1 MKKLFPIVCIVVL
14 SITACSF
21 DALDRKP
28 SDTPVISQ
36 PVGEF
41 LDDWTFSVFSKTSL
55 DFDEA
60 KFRLWLP
67 ENNHDIKAVLVI
79 LSFSNGS
86 SFGDITLDEWKT
98 YATNEQLALMGVTL
112 RGGNYVD
119 PEQGSGNALIKAL
132 DTISFKNNIPDVGKL
147 PLLLQGYSA
156 GGVYSYNF
164 SHFKPE
170 RVIAFVNIRGG
181 GIGTTSSTN
190 NHIPGLMLL
199 GENDEPSRNQRM
211 TNVVLS
217 KRDEGGLFGLA
228 IEPDMDHFGGLF
240 TSWRLTRAF
249 LSAALEKRLTENT
262 NTLVSIP
269 ENSGWLGNNTTKEIY
284 NFDDYPNNTENASWL
299 INETFAEKWKAYQ
312 ED

>member
-1 MKKLFPIVCIVVL
+1 MKKHFPIIIIVTL

-21 DALDRKP
+21 DALDKKP
-28 SDTPVISQ
+28 SDAPKEVK

-41 LDDWTFSVFSKTSL
+41 LDDWTFSVFSKTSF

-67 ENNHDIKAVLVI
+67 ENNDDVRAVLVI
-79 LSFSNGS
+79 LSFHNGS

-98 YATNEQLALMGVTL
+98 YATDEKVALMGVTL
-112 RGGNYVD
+112 RGGNYAD

-132 DTISFKNNIPDVGKL
+132 DTITYKNNIPDVGKL
-147 PLLLQGYSA
+147 PLLLKGYSA
-156 GGVYSYNF
+156 GGVFSYNF

-181 GIGTTSSTN
+181 GIDTTSSSN

-211 TNVVLS
+211 TDVVFS
-217 KRDEGGLFGLA
+217 KRAEGGLYSLA

-249 LSAALEKRLTENT
+249 FSIALDKRLSTETDALNA
-262 NTLVSIP
+262 IP
-269 ENSGWLGNNTTKEIY
+269 ENSGWLGDNSTRNIFS
-284 NFDDYPNNTENASWL
+284 FDEFPNSVEQASWL

-312 ED
+312 EN